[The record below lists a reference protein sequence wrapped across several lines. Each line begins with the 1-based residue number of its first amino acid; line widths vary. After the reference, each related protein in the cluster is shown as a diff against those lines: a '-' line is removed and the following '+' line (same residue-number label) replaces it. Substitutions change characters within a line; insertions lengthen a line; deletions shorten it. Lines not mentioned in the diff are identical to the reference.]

1 MLISAVQQSDSVIH
15 ILLKQNLF
23 YIKKLNLICNSL
35 AVVLKVKNR
44 KFASVSVVYSYNHMA
59 DWDLGS

>member
-1 MLISAVQQSDSVIH
+1 MLISAVQQSDSVMH

-23 YIKKLNLICNSL
+23 YIKKLNLLCNSL

-44 KFASVSVVYSYNHMA
+44 KFVSVSVVYSCNHMA
-59 DWDLGS
+59 DWELGS